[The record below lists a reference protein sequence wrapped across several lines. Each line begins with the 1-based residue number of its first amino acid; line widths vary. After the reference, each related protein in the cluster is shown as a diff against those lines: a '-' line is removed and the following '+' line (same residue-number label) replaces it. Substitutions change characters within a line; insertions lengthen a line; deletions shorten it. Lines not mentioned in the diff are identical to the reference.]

1 MKRLI
6 LEMGTGTDLYGG
18 DYTKAACRAVRDA
31 IGHSSISL
39 FRSCGY
45 NHRDMVVKVT
55 IAVQA
60 PDAVDA
66 AMVAEQLPRGVGVP
80 VRKQHVA
87 VCVHDRL
94 EEVVRPVAHLHTRR
108 QERGGREE

>member
-1 MKRLI
+1 MRMRRTRTRKRRVGPG
-6 LEMGTGTDLYGG
+6 LEGVLELLL
-18 DYTKAACRAVRDA
+18 AVEV
-31 IGHSSISL
+31 L
-39 FRSCGY
+39 
-45 NHRDMVVKVT
+45 
-55 IAVQA
+55 
-60 PDAVDA
+60 
-66 AMVAEQLPRGVGVP
+66 EQLPRGVGVP